1 MRHLLVLFTI
11 VIAGCDSYG
20 IEAAPPSGTLLQ
32 TDLPFYDADVVSNGP
47 LFNRRRLVR
56 VDIPYETRNTTSG
69 SLYFIGCGRPPSA
82 VLEKQQGDE
91 WVVAYSPVELLCLSA
106 PFDLEAGDLR
116 RDTLR
121 VRGFLPGQN
130 AGPTFDTDLEGT
142 YRLRR
147 VIYTGTGSS
156 GLGQEVV
163 EDELTVSNTF
173 ELR

>member
-1 MRHLLVLFTI
+1 MRHLLFLFAI

-32 TDLPFYDADVVSNGP
+32 TDLPSYDARVVTNGP

-56 VDIPYETRNTTSG
+56 VDIPYETRNTTSRP
-69 SLYFIGCGRPPSA
+69 LHAIGCGRPSA
-82 VLEKQQGDE
+82 ILEKQQGNE
-91 WVVAYSPVELLCLSA
+91 WVVAYAPIELGCLSP
-106 PFDLEAGDLR
+106 PFVLEAGDVW

-121 VRGFLPGQN
+121 VRGFLPGQR
-130 AGPTFDTDLEGT
+130 AGPTFDTDIEGT

-156 GLGQEVV
+156 GPGPEPV